1 MLLLVL
7 NSLFLRHFPQTN
19 KILNNS
25 RMLQSDRNLE
35 SSTTCICNYE
45 DIDTLTQ
52 FPLMRI
58 VHLKLVN
65 KCVGV

>member
-1 MLLLVL
+1 
-7 NSLFLRHFPQTN
+7 
-19 KILNNS
+19 
-25 RMLQSDRNLE
+25 MLQSIRNLE